1 MSSGIVREIKRFG
14 HIKVANEMYWLGYR
28 WDKPHRRP
36 TNIEVMLESVPR
48 HHLEIILQRLKEWG
62 S

>member
-14 HIKVANEMYWLGYR
+14 HIQVAIEMGRLGYR

-36 TNIEVMLESVPR
+36 TNIEVMLESLPR
-48 HHLEIILQRLKEWG
+48 CHLEAILQRLKE
-62 S
+62 